1 MPPNVA
7 GCALLYMAFAMHGDV
22 HTGLPYLRAAVK
34 SAEKMN
40 LYEEPSSADP
50 ASLQTLTA
58 ISKTAWG
65 VFNQYV

>member
-22 HTGLPYLRAAVK
+22 HTGLPYLKAAVK

-40 LYEEPSSADP
+40 LCEELNSADS

-65 VFNQYV
+65 VFNMYV